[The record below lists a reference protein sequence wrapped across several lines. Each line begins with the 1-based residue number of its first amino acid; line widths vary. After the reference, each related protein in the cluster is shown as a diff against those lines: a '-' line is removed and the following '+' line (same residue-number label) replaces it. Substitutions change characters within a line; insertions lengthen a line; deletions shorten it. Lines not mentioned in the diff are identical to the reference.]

1 MADSY
6 NKDIELPVILE
17 KKILGYKL
25 VPIYDD
31 PGEFIVNAAVM
42 SCCISGEY
50 LSGHSGA
57 GLFIAPKLYN
67 KLQQHQFDHD
77 KLMEAF
83 E

>member
-1 MADSY
+1 MD
-6 NKDIELPVILE
+6 

-25 VPIYDD
+25 VPIYEID
-31 PGEFIVNAAVM
+31 PREFMVNSAVM

-57 GLFIAPKLYN
+57 GLFIAPKLYK
-67 KLQQHQFDHD
+67 KLQCHEVDRD

-83 E
+83 K